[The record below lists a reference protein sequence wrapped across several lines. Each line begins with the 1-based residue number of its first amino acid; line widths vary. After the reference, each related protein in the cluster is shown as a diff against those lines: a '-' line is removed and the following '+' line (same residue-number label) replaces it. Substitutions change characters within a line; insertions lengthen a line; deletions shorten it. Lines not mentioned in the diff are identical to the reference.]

1 MSKKIGITTIE
12 KQKKKL
18 MSHGVVIND
27 DAFADYALMFI
38 GYYHL
43 GFYLYPFEKTY
54 PFLDKRRRHEVQ
66 DGTTIEDAVALHDF
80 DNDLR
85 SILLKYTVQIETAFK
100 AAVIYHLTTKYPNNP
115 CWYIDKTI
123 VDSEIV
129 DTIIADYDNVK
140 RNEAIRTHHRKHR
153 KSKFAPAWKT
163 LEFEPLG
170 TIQKLYE
177 GILKVNDKLPVN
189 RQFKV
194 PTIDMFTH
202 YIDIIRRLRNTCA
215 HGNIVIDI
223 KLPYSILKGPAGY
236 FMGKKRQRLAGIYEV
251 MKYLLNSFS
260 PISVDVMNK
269 DMSTCF
275 RDFFIA
281 KPHLKGIVE
290 QLTMLSLKDFS

>member
-1 MSKKIGITTIE
+1 MNKKIGITTIE

-27 DAFADYALMFI
+27 DAFANYALMFI

-100 AAVIYHLTTKYPNNP
+100 AAVIYHMCQKYPKNP
-115 CWYIDKTI
+115 YWYLDKTI
-123 VDSEIV
+123 VDGDVV
-129 DTIIADYDNVK
+129 DSIIADYDTIK
-140 RNEAIRTHHRKHR
+140 RNDAIRHHHKKHR
-153 KSKFAPAWKT
+153 KSRYAPAWKT
-163 LEFEPLG
+163 LEFETLG
-170 TIQKLYE
+170 TIQMIYK
-177 GILKVNDKLPVN
+177 GIINVNDKLPIN
-189 RQFKV
+189 QQFKV
-194 PTIDMFTH
+194 PTTNMFFH
-202 YIDIIRRLRNTCA
+202 YINTLRLLRNACA

-223 KLPYSILKGPAGY
+223 KLPYTILKGPAGY

-269 DMSTCF
+269 DMSACF

>member
-1 MSKKIGITTIE
+1 MNIRATTIE
-12 KQKKKL
+12 QQKSKL
-18 MSHGVVIND
+18 RGYGVVIND
-27 DAFADYALMFI
+27 DAFANYALKFI

-54 PFLDKRRRHEVQ
+54 PFLDKRRRHEVI

-123 VDSEIV
+123 VDSDIV
-129 DTIIADYDNVK
+129 DSIIDDYEKIK

-170 TIQKLYE
+170 TIQKIYE
-177 GILKVNDKLPVN
+177 GILDVNDKLPIN
-189 RQFKV
+189 RQFGV
-194 PTIDMFTH
+194 PNTQIFAH
-202 YIDIIRRLRNTCA
+202 YIDTLRFLRNACA
-215 HGNIVIDI
+215 HGNIIIDI
-223 KLPYSILKGPAGY
+223 KLNRAILKGPAGY

-290 QLTMLSLKDFS
+290 SLTMLSLKDFS

>member
-27 DAFADYALMFI
+27 DAFANYALMFI

-54 PFLDKRRRHEVQ
+54 PFLDKRRSHEVQ
-66 DGTTIEDAVALHDF
+66 EGTTIEDAVALHDF
-80 DNDLR
+80 DNALR
-85 SILLKYTVQIETAFK
+85 CLLQKYLMQVEIAFRH
-100 AAVIYHLTTKYPNNP
+100 AVIYHLSVKYPNNP
-115 CWYIDKTI
+115 YWYIDKTI
-123 VDSEIV
+123 VDSDIV
-129 DTIIADYDNVK
+129 DSIINDYEKIK

-177 GILKVNDKLPVN
+177 GILNVNDKLPIN
-189 RQFKV
+189 RQFGV
-194 PTIDMFTH
+194 PNTQIFAH
-202 YIDIIRRLRNTCA
+202 YIDTLRFLRNACA

-223 KLPYSILKGPAGY
+223 KLNRAILKGPAGY